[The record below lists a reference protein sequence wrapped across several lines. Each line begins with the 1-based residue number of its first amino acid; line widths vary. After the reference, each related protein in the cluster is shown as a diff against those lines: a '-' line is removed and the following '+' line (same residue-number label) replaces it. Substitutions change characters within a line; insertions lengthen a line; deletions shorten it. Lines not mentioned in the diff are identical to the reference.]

1 MLQSEDYRKMI
12 TTIITTSSVTASV
25 TASVAGFGMALG
37 LVAVIVL
44 IAFLCVKELAI
55 SSEPSSW
62 RFLAQSLD
70 VAIIPLIIVFAIIV
84 VTKTTAIL
92 A

>member
-25 TASVAGFGMALG
+25 SVLDMIPG
-37 LVAVIVL
+37 LVAVIALV
-44 IAFLCVKELAI
+44 AFLCVKELAI
-55 SSEPSSW
+55 SSEPDS
-62 RFLAQSLD
+62 RRLLAQSLD
-70 VAIIPLIIVFAIIV
+70 VAIIPLIIVFATIV
-84 VTKTTAIL
+84 VIKTTEIL

>member
-1 MLQSEDYRKMI
+1 MLQSKDHRKMI
-12 TTIITTSSVTASV
+12 TTIITTSSV

-37 LVAVIVL
+37 LVAVIALV
-44 IAFLCVKELAI
+44 AFLCVKELAI
-55 SSEPSSW
+55 SSESDSR

-70 VAIIPLIIVFAIIV
+70 VAIIPLIIVVAMIV
-84 VTKTTAIL
+84 VIKTTEIL

>member
-12 TTIITTSSVTASV
+12 TTVITTSSV

-37 LVAVIVL
+37 LVAVVAL
-44 IAFLCVKELAI
+44 IAFLCVKELAS
-55 SSEPSSW
+55 SSESGFR

-70 VAIIPLIIVFAIIV
+70 VAIIPLIIVFAMILV
-84 VTKTTAIL
+84 LKTTEIL

>member
-1 MLQSEDYRKMI
+1 MI
-12 TTIITTSSVTASV
+12 TTIITTSSV

-37 LVAVIVL
+37 LVAVIALV
-44 IAFLCVKELAI
+44 AFLCVKELAT
-55 SSEPSSW
+55 SSEPDSR

-70 VAIIPLIIVFAIIV
+70 IAIIPLTIVFAMIV
-84 VTKTTAIL
+84 VIKTTEIL

>member
-1 MLQSEDYRKMI
+1 MI
-12 TTIITTSSVTASV
+12 TTIITTSSV

-37 LVAVIVL
+37 LVAVIALV
-44 IAFLCVKELAI
+44 AFLCVKELAT
-55 SSEPSSW
+55 SSELGFR

-70 VAIIPLIIVFAIIV
+70 IAIIPLTIVFAMIV
-84 VTKTTAIL
+84 VIKTTEIL